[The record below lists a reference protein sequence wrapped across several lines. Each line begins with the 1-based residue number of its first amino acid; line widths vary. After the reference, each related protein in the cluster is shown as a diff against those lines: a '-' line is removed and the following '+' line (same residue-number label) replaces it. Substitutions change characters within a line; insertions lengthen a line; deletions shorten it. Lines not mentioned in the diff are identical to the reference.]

1 MRRRL
6 AALLGLVG
14 SGTVL
19 AAWLVAAPIVSA
31 GDPCYHGFDMPED
44 TTSTATQVKL
54 MPCAFAPTITNVP
67 VGSKV
72 TFVNGPDFTHLI
84 TGANQAWGSRDVE
97 LTPGK
102 TVSYEFAAAGVYPYA
117 CALHRG
123 MSGVIVV
130 GDAATALAAAARTGA
145 GTGSGTTTSTTG
157 STTGASNG
165 AGATTAATSPASTT
179 AASGLEIPAVAA
191 VSALAGGLI
200 GAGVAWFA
208 LRRRTSAQKE
218 QVTGVA

>member
-6 AALLGLVG
+6 TALLGLVG
-14 SGTVL
+14 TGTVL

-31 GDPCYHGFDMPED
+31 GDPCYHGFDMPKD
-44 TTSTATQVKL
+44 TAATATEVKL
-54 MPCAFAPTITNVP
+54 LPCAFAPTITTVP
-67 VGSKV
+67 VGAKI

-102 TVSYEFAAAGVYPYA
+102 KASYEFDTAGVYPYA

-130 GDAATALAAAARTGA
+130 GDAATALAAAARSGA
-145 GTGSGTTTSTTG
+145 GTSSGTAG
-157 STTGASNG
+157 SAGGVSDG
-165 AGATTAATSPASTT
+165 GGATTAATGQASTT
-179 AASGLEIPAVAA
+179 AASTLEIPAVAA
-191 VSALAGGLI
+191 FSALAGGLI
-200 GAGVAWFA
+200 GAAVALLA
-208 LRRRTSAQKE
+208 LRRRNSTHKE
-218 QVTGVA
+218 PVAGVA

>member
-6 AALLGLVG
+6 TALIGLVG
-14 SGTVL
+14 SGAVL

-31 GDPCYHGFDMPED
+31 GDPCYHGFDMPKD
-44 TTSTATQVKL
+44 TASTDTQVKL
-54 MPCAFAPTITNVP
+54 MPCAFAPTITNVA

-102 TVSYEFAAAGVYPYA
+102 TVSYEFDAAGVYPYA

-130 GDAATALAAAARTGA
+130 GDAATALAAARTGA
-145 GTGSGTTTSTTG
+145 GTGSGTTTDTAG
-157 STTGASNG
+157 STGGESNG
-165 AGATTAATSPASTT
+165 AETTTAATSPASTT
-179 AASGLEIPAVAA
+179 AATGPEIPAVAA

-208 LRRRTSAQKE
+208 MRRRTSAGKE
-218 QVTGVA
+218 PVAGVA